1 VGVVNAVAIDAAAPS
16 TTSASRKSNAIIIV
30 PSFWRQA
37 SNRKCGFVYKS
48 SLHNPAINA
57 CNYISRRYYY
67 SRQHRRNYF
76 RRMRRLLPIII
87 VGGATVAS
95 F

>member
-1 VGVVNAVAIDAAAPS
+1 VAIDAAATS
-16 TTSASRKSNAIIIV
+16 TSATRKSDAVIAI
-30 PSFWRQA
+30 SFPRFGGKPRPWI
-37 SNRKCGFVYKS
+37 SVKKFPH
-48 SLHNPAINA
+48 HNPLRQSNA

>member
-1 VGVVNAVAIDAAAPS
+1 MPRFGGKP
-16 TTSASRKSNAIIIV
+16 RPQMIV
-30 PSFWRQA
+30 H
-37 SNRKCGFVYKS
+37 
-48 SLHNPAINA
+48 HNPAVIVNA